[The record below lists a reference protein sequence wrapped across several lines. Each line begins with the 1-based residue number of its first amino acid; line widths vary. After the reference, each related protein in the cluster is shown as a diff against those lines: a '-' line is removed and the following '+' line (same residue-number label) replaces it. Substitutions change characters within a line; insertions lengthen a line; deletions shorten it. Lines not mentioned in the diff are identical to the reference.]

1 MSNLL
6 IHDNENIIIYADDL
20 IKDID
25 EDFFDP
31 RAWLDDDNTNVFVIS
46 HKESLEGKFDRTL
59 KFEKIKN
66 FSVVNL
72 SLAETD

>member
-31 RAWLDDDNTNVFVIS
+31 RAWLDDENINVLSSGRGETI
-46 HKESLEGKFDRTL
+46 
-59 KFEKIKN
+59 I
-66 FSVVNL
+66 L
-72 SLAETD
+72 SLIHI